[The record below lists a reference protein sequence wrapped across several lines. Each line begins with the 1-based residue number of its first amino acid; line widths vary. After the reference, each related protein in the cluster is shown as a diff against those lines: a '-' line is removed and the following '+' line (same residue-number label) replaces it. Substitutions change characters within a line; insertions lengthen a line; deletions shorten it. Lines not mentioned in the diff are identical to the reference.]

1 MHILINLL
9 KEIAILLGIAY
20 LFSKTPVFKLL
31 LIKDFRLI
39 DFLTLYIFFSLM
51 TIIGNYFGVPKDG
64 VIADTRI
71 IGIVIAG
78 LIGGPTLGFA
88 VGFTA
93 GIHRLYIGGF
103 SAMATGFSS
112 MVEGLMAG
120 FIHQYFFD
128 RGRYERVF
136 DLKVAFITT
145 CVAELIQM
153 LIILIIT
160 RPINVAFK
168 SVELIV
174 LPLIL
179 ANSLGTT
186 LIMSLFRDQKNN
198 YDIIGSS
205 SSKQALKIAQKI
217 LGELS
222 KGLNKESSYK
232 IASII
237 LEETSV
243 AAVAITD
250 CEKILAF
257 VGMGE
262 DHHKPDAAIGSD
274 LTKLAI
280 VENKIIFKD
289 GIHDFFKCPISENCK
304 LTSVLIAPIKIK
316 DEVIGTIKLY
326 GQKNKLLFKINEE
339 LGKGIAELVS
349 NQLLVARYENQRN
362 LLIASELNLLQAQ
375 INPHFLF
382 NTINTIV
389 AINRRNSNKAIE
401 LLIHLSNFFRKI
413 LIRNKDLSTI
423 EEELEHLNSYIEIEK
438 ARLQDHLQIS
448 TQIDMELLK
457 AKIPTFTLQPIVEN
471 SIKHGIANLLENG
484 RIDIRIFRNNG
495 YIQIDVE
502 DNGGS
507 YNQIKDEPG
516 IGIQIVDKRIK
527 NLAGNEY
534 GISINSI
541 PDSKTT
547 ATILLPAGGIQ

>member
-31 LIKDFRLI
+31 LIKDFRLKDI
-39 DFLTLYIFFSLM
+39 LTLYIFFSVM
-51 TIIGNYFGVPKDG
+51 AMMGSYFGTPENG
-64 VIADTRI
+64 VIADTRS

-103 SAMATGFSS
+103 TAMATGFSS
-112 MVEGLMAG
+112 MVVGLMAG
-120 FIHQYFFD
+120 IIHQYFID
-128 RGRYERVF
+128 HGRYERVF

-145 CVAELIQM
+145 AIAELIQM
-153 LIILIIT
+153 LVIIILT
-160 RPINVAFK
+160 RPFNAALE
-168 SVELIV
+168 SVELIAIPV
-174 LPLIL
+174 IL
-179 ANSLGTT
+179 ANSFGTT

-198 YDIIGSS
+198 YDVIGSS

-222 KGLNKESSYK
+222 NGLNRESSQK
-232 IASII
+232 IANII

-243 AAVAITD
+243 AAVAVTD

-257 VGMGE
+257 VGVGE
-262 DHHKPDAAIGSD
+262 DHHKPDAQISSDVTKSAIEG
-274 LTKLAI
+274 K
-280 VENKIIFKD
+280 KIIFKD
-289 GIHDFFKCPISENCK
+289 GIHQLFKCSISEKCK
-304 LTSVLIAPIKIK
+304 LTSVLVAPIKIK

-326 GQKNKLLFKINEE
+326 GQENKLLFKINEE

-349 NQLLVARYENQRN
+349 NQLLVARYENQKN

-382 NTINTIV
+382 NAINTIV

-423 EEELEHLNSYIEIEK
+423 EEELEHVNSYMEIEK
-438 ARLQDHLQIS
+438 ARLQDNLQIN
-448 TQIDMELLK
+448 TQIDMTLLK
-457 AKIPTFTLQPIVEN
+457 VKIPTFTLQPLVEN
-471 SIKHGIANLLENG
+471 SIKHGIGNLLENG

-495 YIQIDVE
+495 YIQIEVE

-507 YNQIKDEPG
+507 YDETKDEPG

-527 NLAGNEY
+527 NLAGNEF
-534 GISINSI
+534 GINISSI
-541 PDSKTT
+541 PDLKTI
-547 ATILLPAGGIQ
+547 ATILLPAGGIK

>member
-1 MHILINLL
+1 MHVLINLL

-31 LIKDFRLI
+31 LIKDFRLR
-39 DFLTLYIFFSLM
+39 DFITLYIFFSVM
-51 TIIGNYFGVPKDG
+51 TFVGTYFGIPEEGIV
-64 VIADTRI
+64 ADTRV
-71 IGIVIAG
+71 IGIILAG

-93 GIHRLYIGGF
+93 GIHTLYIGGF
-103 SAMATGFSS
+103 TAMASGFSG

-120 FIHQYFFD
+120 VIHQYFID

-136 DLKVAFITT
+136 DLKVAFVTT
-145 CVAELIQM
+145 TAAELVQM
-153 LIILIIT
+153 LIIITLT
-160 RPINVAFK
+160 RPFNEALR
-168 SVELIV
+168 SVEILA

-179 ANSLGTT
+179 ANSFGTT

-198 YDIIGSS
+198 YDTIGSS

-222 KGLNKESSYK
+222 KGLNKESSQK
-232 IASII
+232 IANII

-257 VGMGE
+257 VGIGE
-262 DHHKPDAAIGSD
+262 DHHKPDAEISSEETRIAI
-274 LTKLAI
+274 K
-280 VENKIIFKD
+280 EKKIIFKD
-289 GIHDFFKCPISENCK
+289 GIHQFFRCSISENCK
-304 LTSVLIAPIKIK
+304 LSSVLVAPIKIK
-316 DEVIGTIKLY
+316 DEVIGAIKLY
-326 GQKNKLLFKINEE
+326 GQKNKLLFRINEE

-349 NQLLVARYENQRN
+349 NQLLIARYENQKN
-362 LLIASELNLLQAQ
+362 LLIAAELNLLQAQ

-382 NTINTIV
+382 NAINTIV

-401 LLIHLSNFFRKI
+401 LLVHLSNFFRKI

-438 ARLQDHLQIS
+438 ARLQDHIKIS
-448 TQIDMELLK
+448 RHIDINLLK
-457 AKIPTFTLQPIVEN
+457 VKIPTFTLQPLVEN
-471 SIKHGIANLLENG
+471 SIKHGIANLLEEG
-484 RIDIRIFRNNG
+484 IIDIRIFRNNG

-502 DNGGS
+502 DNGGV
-507 YNQIKDEPG
+507 YDEMRDEPG

-527 NLAGNEY
+527 NLAGNEF
-534 GISINSI
+534 GISISSI

-547 ATILLPAGGIQ
+547 ATILLPAGGIK

>member
-1 MHILINLL
+1 MHILIILL

-31 LIKDFRLI
+31 LIKDFHII
-39 DFLTLYIFFSLM
+39 DILTLYIFFSVM
-51 TIIGNYFGVPKDG
+51 TVLGNYFGIPENG
-64 VIADTRI
+64 VIADTRV

-88 VGFTA
+88 VGFTS
-93 GIHRLYIGGF
+93 GIHILIIGGF
-103 SAMATGFSS
+103 TATATGFSS

-120 FIHQYFFD
+120 FVHQYYFD

-136 DLKVAFITT
+136 DPKVAFITT
-145 CVAELIQM
+145 FVAELIKM
-153 LIILIIT
+153 LIIISIT
-160 RPINVAFK
+160 RPFNAAFY
-168 SVELIV
+168 SVEIIAV
-174 LPLIL
+174 PLIL
-179 ANSLGTT
+179 ANSFGTT
-186 LIMSLFRDQKNN
+186 LIMSLFRDQRNN

-222 KGLNKESSYK
+222 KGLDRQSSHK

-257 VGMGE
+257 VGVGE
-262 DHHKPDAAIGSD
+262 DHHKPDTAIDSD
-274 LTKLAI
+274 ATKLSI
-280 VENKIIFKD
+280 EENKIIFKD
-289 GIHDFFKCPISENCK
+289 GIREFFKCSISEDCQ
-304 LTSVLIAPIKIK
+304 LSSILVAPITIK

-349 NQLLVARYENQRN
+349 NQLLIARYENQKN
-362 LLIASELNLLQAQ
+362 LLTASELNLLQAQ

-389 AINRRNSNKAIE
+389 AINRRNSGKASE

-413 LIRNKDLSTI
+413 LIRNKELSTI
-423 EEELEHLNSYIEIEK
+423 EEELEHLNSYLEIEK
-438 ARLQDHLQIS
+438 ARLQDHIRIN
-448 TQIDMELLK
+448 TQIDTELLK
-457 AKIPTFTLQPIVEN
+457 FKIPTFTLQPLVEN
-471 SIKHGIANLLENG
+471 SIKYGISNLLENG
-484 RIDIRIFRNNG
+484 QIEIRIFRNNG
-495 YIQIDVE
+495 YIRIDIE
-502 DNGGS
+502 DNGGT
-507 YNQIKDEPG
+507 YNENKDEPG

-534 GISINSI
+534 GISITSI
-541 PDSKTT
+541 PDLRTT
-547 ATILLPAGGIQ
+547 ATILLPAGGIK